1 MIILQNEWLLAAIA
15 PAGAELQSLHNKT
28 TGIEH
33 MWSGDAAYWA
43 KHSPV
48 LFPIVGTLK
57 QDTYYYHDQAYK
69 LPRHG
74 FAREKIFAAQ
84 QISHTE
90 AVFSLVDDAA
100 TRVAYPFEF
109 LLQIR
114 YRLSE
119 NSLSCSYEIANPGKS
134 ELLFSIGAHP
144 AFALP
149 FLSNSSY
156 EDYYLQFNQ
165 QEELVR
171 WKLEDG
177 LIGNTTE
184 GLPSTGNRL
193 ALQHNLFYEDAIVL
207 KNLKSN
213 KITLASDK
221 HPHGIHFHFNDFQ
234 FFGIWAAKD
243 APFICLEPWCGVADS
258 INHNQQLED
267 KEGIQKLPAKAT
279 WQRSWQVECL

>member
-1 MIILQNEWLLAAIA
+1 MIILQNEWLRAAIV
-15 PAGAELQSLHNKT
+15 PIGAELQSLQNKT

-33 MWSGDAAYWA
+33 MWSGDAAYWG

-57 QDTYYYHDQAYK
+57 QDTYYYEDKAYK

-74 FAREKIFAAQ
+74 FAREKIFTAQ
-84 QISHTE
+84 QVGDTE
-90 AVFSLVDDAA
+90 AVFSLGDDAA
-100 TRVAYPFEF
+100 TREVFPFEF

-114 YRLSE
+114 YRLQGK
-119 NSLSCSYEIANPGKS
+119 SLSCYYEISNPGKID
-134 ELLFSIGAHP
+134 LLFSIGAHP

-149 FLSNSSY
+149 FITQSNY
-156 EDYYLQFNQ
+156 EDHYLQFNQ
-165 QEELVR
+165 QEELLR
-171 WKLEDG
+171 WKLQEG

-184 GLPSTGNRL
+184 ALPTNGNRL
-193 ALQHNLFYEDAIVL
+193 ALQHTLFYEDAIVL

-221 HPHGIHFHFNDFQ
+221 HPHGIHFHFNDFP

-243 APFICLEPWCGVADS
+243 APFICLEPWCGIADS
-258 INHNQQLED
+258 IHHHQHLEE
-267 KEGIQKLPAKAT
+267 KEGIERLTPGGLFEK
-279 WQRSWQVECL
+279 SWQVECF